1 MAKVIKKHGKTVLII
16 GLSITLLAM
25 YLLIPQAQAVGT
37 ISARKITISDSRPTE
52 TGVTYTFTGTHS
64 GDTVKCLELS
74 FCTTAT
80 GDCTGPTG
88 FTAANGV
95 VNDSGWVSWDVIGTD
110 RWDTGSFIATR
121 VRYTYATGQAGGA
134 GYAFS
139 TATITNPTNEE
150 TYYARA
156 VSYSDAN
163 CATAVDSGVTAF
175 AIVYGVTVSATVS
188 ETLDFAI
195 SAVANADC
203 STYFGVLDG
212 PASTASTVAYGT
224 LTSPNTFYHGCNDL
238 TVSTNAGSAGY
249 GVTVQETTSLLESG
263 GKTIDDSTGD
273 SNSMDE
279 TTTSTWAT
287 AANNPG
293 FGYACG
299 NVSGTDCLMTSTSWY
314 KQFACKGTQG
324 SEAATCDPG
333 AGSETS
339 QTVMLNGGAVNA
351 SQVRIEYKL
360 TIDGIQEAGAY
371 SNTIVYIATPT
382 Y

>member
-224 LTSPNTFYHGCNDL
+224 LASTNTFYHGCNDL
-238 TVSTNAGSAGY
+238 TVSTNAGTGY
-249 GVTVQETTSLLESG
+249 GVTAQETTSLLETANN
-263 GKTIDDSTGD
+263 KTIDDSEGD
-273 SNSMDE
+273 SGLMSE
-279 TTTSTWAT
+279 TTTSTWVT
-287 AANNPG
+287 ANGNPG

-314 KQFACKGTQG
+314 RQFACIGTLG
-324 SEAATCDPG
+324 NEAATCDPE
-333 AGSETS
+333 AGGEIA
-339 QTVMLNGGAVNA
+339 QRVMENDGLVNA
-351 SQVRIEYKL
+351 SQSRIEYKL
-360 TIDGIQEAGAY
+360 TIDGTQEAGAY
-371 SNTIVYIATPT
+371 SNVIVYIATPT
-382 Y
+382 S